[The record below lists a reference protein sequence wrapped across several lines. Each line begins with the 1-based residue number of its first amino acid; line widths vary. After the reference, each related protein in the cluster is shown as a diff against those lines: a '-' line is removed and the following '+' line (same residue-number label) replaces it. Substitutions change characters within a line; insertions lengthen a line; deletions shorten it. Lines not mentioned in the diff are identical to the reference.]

1 MSDQLWTVLSSTI
14 TALLVVFFVD
24 RIKAQA
30 DLKRAGGDE
39 RKSSS
44 DAIESATRANIA
56 LNDPLTR
63 RVTNL
68 EAKITRMEI
77 ERANSLNL
85 IEKMTLIID
94 HLCLQM
100 DKAGINPEIDRDEL
114 ERMIALVKF
123 NPGYGDGG

>member
-30 DLKRAGGDE
+30 DYKRAGGEE

-63 RVTNL
+63 RVQAL
-68 EAKITRMEI
+68 EVKTTSLEVELTAVKKLNFDYVIGIKRLVRQILNARM
-77 ERANSLNL
+77 
-85 IEKMTLIID
+85 
-94 HLCLQM
+94 QPVWV
-100 DKAGINPEIDRDEL
+100 PEDFDWESVA
-114 ERMIALVKF
+114 EEDV
-123 NPGYGDGG
+123 